1 VDEHWKVV
9 FDVAT
14 NSLDFGSGFL
24 DDEEVR
30 ALRAAAVDLGVDPM
44 EATPHN
50 FKAKYCPGHQ
60 PKTETYTSMAGGNAV
75 TITRCEICDWVL
87 REGEWK
93 QW

>member
-1 VDEHWKVV
+1 VKEHWKVV

-24 DDEEVR
+24 DDAEVK

-44 EATPHN
+44 EATPHA
-50 FKAKYCPGHQ
+50 FKGKYCPGHE
-60 PKTETYTSMAGGNAV
+60 PKEHFAPAGNRPP
-75 TITRCEICDWVL
+75 ITRCIHCDW
-87 REGEWK
+87 RQHDNGEWK

>member
-1 VDEHWKVV
+1 MKEHWKVV

-24 DDEEVR
+24 DDEEVK

-44 EATPHN
+44 EATPHG
-50 FKAKYCPGHQ
+50 FRAKYCPGHQ
-60 PKTETYTSMAGGNAV
+60 PKTHVAPAGV
-75 TITRCEICDWVL
+75 RTITRCEICHWVFSD
-87 REGEWK
+87 GEWK